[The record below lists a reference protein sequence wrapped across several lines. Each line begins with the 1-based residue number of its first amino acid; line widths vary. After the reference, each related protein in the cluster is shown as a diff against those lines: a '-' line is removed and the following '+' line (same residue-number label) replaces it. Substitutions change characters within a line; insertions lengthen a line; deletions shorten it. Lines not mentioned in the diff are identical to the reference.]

1 MFFGTRCIL
10 MSVLCNDDRRRGVV
24 LMGLFANIGLFVV
37 YFCIAFVFIVFLK
50 LFVRALHCIFF
61 SLSATAFK

>member
-1 MFFGTRCIL
+1 MIVGGE
-10 MSVLCNDDRRRGVV
+10 V
-24 LMGLFANIGLFVV
+24 FANIFVLR
-37 YFCIAFVFIVFLK
+37 FIVFLK

>member
-1 MFFGTRCIL
+1 MAAMIVGGE
-10 MSVLCNDDRRRGVV
+10 V
-24 LMGLFANIGLFVV
+24 FANIGLLIAV
-37 YFCIAFVFIVFLK
+37 YFLYCVRFIVFFK